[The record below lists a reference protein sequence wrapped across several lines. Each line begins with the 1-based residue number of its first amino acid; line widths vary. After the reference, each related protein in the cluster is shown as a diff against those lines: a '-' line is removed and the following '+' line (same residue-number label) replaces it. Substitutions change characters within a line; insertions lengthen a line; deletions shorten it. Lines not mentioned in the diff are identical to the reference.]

1 MYRKLLL
8 ASALSF
14 IAFANVNDASAAK
27 VGQMCGGFA
36 AIKCDK
42 GLWCQLKDGQ
52 CGFADAA
59 GVCARVP
66 RFCPRTFK
74 PVCGC
79 DKKTYAN
86 ECERQRARVS
96 KAHDGRCY

>member
-8 ASALSF
+8 ASALSL
-14 IAFANVNDASAAK
+14 IAFANVNVASAAK
-27 VGQMCGGFA
+27 VGEMCGGIA
-36 AIKCDK
+36 GVKCDK

-59 GVCARVP
+59 GTCARVP
-66 RFCPRTFK
+66 RFCPHIVK

-79 DKKTYAN
+79 DKKTYN
-86 ECERQRARVS
+86 NDCLRQRARVS
-96 KAHDGRCY
+96 KAHDGKCY